1 MSRIKSKIEAVVT
14 LSPSTCYYMKT
25 GKCSLNVVTDY
36 YVSASSKTAAN
47 ELLFCPRLYSAMRGR
62 EKMKP
67 ISVTP
72 CECGH
77 TEVVSGHQRACIASQ
92 KGIEMSISLAAK
104 KPKANCPICGGQLT
118 FEKNSG
124 ENRFIR
130 LKVSAD
136 DEQ

>member
-77 TEVVSGHQRACIASQ
+77 AKSFRDI
-92 KGIEMSISLAAK
+92 KGRVLQARK
-104 KPKANCPICGGQLT
+104 G
-118 FEKNSG
+118 
-124 ENRFIR
+124 
-130 LKVSAD
+130 LKCLSA
-136 DEQ
+136 